1 MEVSFQLVTAEAEI
15 REFLSHVMFEGSVV
29 CSRVFEFE
37 AKLVEAP
44 EGAKLDEFRSDV
56 WIELPHCLSFIDGS
70 LKDYSSAVV
79 ISDRRGKVA
88 VETQALFSEGYPYVN
103 LPVRHFS
110 RFCVVYSPKKRFE
123 PALHVRKA
131 LPKLNAYN
139 SLEKYRAD
147 GSAHAYSKQ
156 LKQAAQTAASSP
168 SAAEKRMLFFEMKKT
183 SSEASAEEQQKQ
195 ALIRQDAR
203 TNLSDED
210 AMEVDQPAPI
220 SSASNAV
227 RVCMHECVCAC
238 GVYVCGVWGEEV
250 MKLVE

>member
-56 WIELPHCLSFIDGS
+56 WIELPHCLLFIDGS

-79 ISDRRGKVA
+79 VSDSRGEVA

-131 LPKLNAYN
+131 LPKLNAYK

-147 GSAHAYSKQ
+147 AHACSKQ
-156 LKQAAQTAASSP
+156 LKRAAQTAASSP
-168 SAAEKRMLFFEMKKT
+168 SAAEKLFFEMKKA
-183 SSEASAEEQQKQ
+183 SSEASAEEQQRQ
-195 ALIRQDAR
+195 GLICQDAS
-203 TNLSDED
+203 TNLSHEA
-210 AMEVDQPAPI
+210 AMEVDQPAPV

-227 RVCMHECVCAC
+227 CVCMHECMCAR
-238 GVYVCGVWGEEV
+238 GVYVCGVGGEGV
-250 MKLVE
+250 MKLLE